1 MEGFLDPNEVLKKL
15 KLKEGMKAADFG
27 SGSGGWAI
35 PLAKILEMGKV
46 YALDVSEEALSA
58 LKSKAQTEKVSNIET
73 IQVDVEKGTN
83 LPDEMADL
91 VLLTNVLFECYD
103 KHGVMAEAKRVL
115 KPGGKM
121 LIVDWIKDSP
131 LTGEI
136 EKVSFENIKYFA
148 KEMKLKEESE
158 FLAGSYHL
166 ALILVK

>member
-1 MEGFLDPNEVLKKL
+1 MDRVGAIDRKYKYVLEGVDAEYP
-15 KLKEGMKAADFG
+15 
-27 SGSGGWAI
+27 
-35 PLAKILEMGKV
+35 
-46 YALDVSEEALSA
+46 
-58 LKSKAQTEKVSNIET
+58 EK
-73 IQVDVEKGTN
+73 
-83 LPDEMADL
+83 
-91 VLLTNVLFECYD
+91 FF
-103 KHGVMAEAKRVL
+103 AEAYRVL

-158 FLAGSYHL
+158 FPAGSYHL

>member
-1 MEGFLDPNEVLKKL
+1 MEGFLDPIEVLKQL
-15 KLKEGMKAADFG
+15 KLKEDMKAADFG

-58 LKSKAQTEKVSNIET
+58 LKGKAQVENVNNIET
-73 IQVDVEKGTN
+73 IQADVEKGTS
-83 LPDEMADL
+83 LPSESLDL
-91 VLLTNVLFECYD
+91 VLLTNMLFECYD
-103 KHGVMAEAKRVL
+103 KHGVIAEAKRVL

-148 KEMKLKEESE
+148 KELKLKVEKEAQ
-158 FLAGSYHL
+158 AGAYHL

>member
-58 LKSKAQTEKVSNIET
+58 LKSKAQAEKVSNIET

-136 EKVSFENIKYFA
+136 EKVSFE
-148 KEMKLKEESE
+148 KLSHDENKTADQ
-158 FLAGSYHL
+158 LANK
-166 ALILVK
+166 ALDKK

>member
-58 LKSKAQTEKVSNIET
+58 LKSKAQAEKVSNIET

-83 LPDEMADL
+83 LPDEIADL
-91 VLLTNVLFECYD
+91 VLLTNILFECYD
-103 KHGVMAEAKRVL
+103 KHGVIKEAKRVL

-158 FLAGSYHL
+158 FPAGDFHL
-166 ALILVK
+166 ALVLVK

>member
-1 MEGFLDPNEVLKKL
+1 MEGFLDPNEVLRKL

-58 LKSKAQTEKVSNIET
+58 LKSKAQAEKVSNIET

-83 LPDEMADL
+83 LPDEIADL

-103 KHGVMAEAKRVL
+103 KHGVIEEAKRVL

-148 KEMKLKEESE
+148 KEMKLKVENE
-158 FLAGSYHL
+158 FPAGSYHL

>member
-1 MEGFLDPNEVLKKL
+1 MKGFLDPNKVLKEL

-58 LKSKAQTEKVSNIET
+58 LKSKAQAENLSNIET
-73 IQVDVEKGTN
+73 LKEDVEGSVS
-83 LPDEMADL
+83 LPEESVDL
-91 VLLTNVLFECYD
+91 VLLTNILFECYD
-103 KHGVMAEAKRVL
+103 KQGVIEKAKKVL
-115 KPGGKM
+115 KPGGRM
-121 LIVDWIKDSP
+121 LIVDWIKDNP

-148 KEMKLKEESE
+148 KDLKLKVEKE
-158 FLAGSYHL
+158 FPAGDYHL

>member
-58 LKSKAQTEKVSNIET
+58 LKSKAQAEKVSNIET